1 MEWQPISTAPD
12 NMARPAIV
20 FWLDEDGEEQ
30 SSFDYTEDGCWMNWH
45 DHAEHVEII
54 GGHGVSY
61 TPPYTHWMPL
71 PPPPA
76 A

>member
-1 MEWQPISTAPD
+1 MEWKPISTAPE
-12 NMARPAIV
+12 NMGRPAIV
-20 FWLDEDGEEQ
+20 FWRGEDGEEQ
-30 SSFDYTEDGCWMNWH
+30 SDFDYTEDGCWMNWH
-45 DHAEHVEII
+45 DRAEHVEII